1 MKNVKWLF
9 SVFFLLSVFDIFLS
23 CSLNV
28 GSDNDDADGDSILD
42 TNDNCVFTFN
52 PDQLDT
58 DGDGIGDVCDAPPL
72 GLFDCVNG
80 FAGIYPCN
88 NYDLIA
94 HVPLSELGGPGVEGN
109 DSWGWTD
116 PISGKEY
123 ALICI
128 SSGVVFV
135 DISTPSEPLILGTLP
150 TATTDSPWGDVKVYN
165 DHAFIVAD
173 NAGFHGM
180 QVFDLTRL
188 RSVSSPPETFN
199 ADAHYT
205 GFGSAHNVVI
215 NEENGYAYVV
225 GTSTFNGGPHFVDIQ
240 DPTSPVAAG
249 GYANDSY
256 THDAQVVTYNGP
268 DTDYTGHEIFVG
280 SNENELVIVDVTDK
294 DNPVNISRITYSNV
308 GYAHQGW
315 FTADLTYFIHGD
327 EDDELSFGTNTR
339 TLVFDFS
346 DLDNPIEHM
355 QYLGASQAIDHNG
368 YVNGNLFYQ
377 ANYTAGVRV
386 LDITNIGS
394 NFIHEVGFFDTYPD
408 DDSTSIHGVW
418 NVYPFFASGNIVI
431 SDIEGGL
438 FIIRKSPN

>member
-1 MKNVKWLF
+1 MKNILWLRYL
-9 SVFFLLSVFDIFLS
+9 FFLLIFFGIFSS
-23 CSLNV
+23 CS
-28 GSDNDDADGDSILD
+28 SNDSPGTNDADGDSILD
-42 TNDNCVFTFN
+42 TNDNCVFISN

-58 DGDGIGDVCDAPPL
+58 DGDGIGDVCDDPPA

-88 NYDLIA
+88 SYDLIA
-94 HVPLSELGGPGVEGN
+94 HVPLTELGGPGVEGN

-123 ALICI
+123 ALVCI

-150 TATTDSPWGDVKVYN
+150 TATINSPWGDVKVYN
-165 DHAFIVAD
+165 DHAFVVAD

-215 NEENGYAYVV
+215 NEESGYAYVV
-225 GTSTFNGGPHFVDIQ
+225 GTSTFNGGPHFVNIQ
-240 DPTSPVAAG
+240 NPTSPVGAG
-249 GYANDSY
+249 GYADDSY

-355 QYLGASQAIDHNG
+355 QYLGTSQAIDHNG

-394 NFIHEVGFFDTYPD
+394 NFIHEVGFFDTWPD
-408 DDSTSIHGVW
+408 DNSTSFHGVW